1 MPMHAHRAELLDAA
15 VEAEGVRARYWSK
28 VHTAGEHWWWTGA
41 IMRTGHGRFWLGRDG
56 DTDVVVL
63 AHRFGYALAHG
74 VDALIDA
81 PVLRHGCDE
90 ALCQRPEHL
99 APSDDDHDNR
109 LEWMLRRH
117 RIGSPHRDVRGASG
131 RARAIRAAVLGDGD
145 VAQALRDGQPA
156 LDALQPTL
164 F

>member
-1 MPMHAHRAELLDAA
+1 MLELVA
-15 VEAEGVRARYWSK
+15 SCS
-28 VHTAGEHWWWTGA
+28 AGGTCP
-41 IMRTGHGRFWLGRDG
+41 ISPCTRLWLYQS
-56 DTDVVVL
+56 T
-63 AHRFGYALAHG
+63 Y
-74 VDALIDA
+74 
-81 PVLRHGCDE
+81 LRHGCDE

-99 APSDDDHDNR
+99 APSYDDNDNR

-131 RARAIRAAVLGDGD
+131 RARAIRAAVLADGD